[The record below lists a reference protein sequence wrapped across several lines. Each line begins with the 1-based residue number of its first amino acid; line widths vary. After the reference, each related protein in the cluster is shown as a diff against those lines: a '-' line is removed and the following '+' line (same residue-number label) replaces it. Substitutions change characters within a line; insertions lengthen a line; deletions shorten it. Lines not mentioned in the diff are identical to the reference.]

1 MAIRHIPWLRH
12 APKGGVAPVYL
23 ALAQALETA
32 IRTGE
37 LQPGDQL
44 PPQRTVAALMGVDL
58 TTVTRAYGVARSR
71 GLVEGA
77 VGRGTFVRRQAIDD
91 DAGLVDLSMNL
102 PPQPQG
108 VSIAACLKATTAEV
122 LQRTDAATLMA
133 YHPGLGALAHR
144 AAGAAWLSPVLGA
157 VAPERVQVCPGAQAA
172 LSALVGSLVGRG
184 GTLVVEPLTYPGML
198 AIAEQLGVRLIAC
211 PTDAEG
217 LAPDALEAICRRERP
232 AALYVIPTM
241 QNPTGVTMPAAR
253 RLEIVRIARDHDLW
267 IIEDDPYSRLMAEP
281 LAGLASLAPERSFHI
296 ATLSKCLAPGLRLAF
311 LVTPEGDR
319 GAAAAEAVRSLA
331 GMPAPLMSAVVASWI
346 RDGTAEALV
355 AGVRAEAAARRALAA
370 RRLPAA
376 QGSPEAIHVWLPLPA
391 GWSAARLRAA
401 AKDRGLALVSAEAFA
416 VGPVAGNGVRISLGA
431 PGRREVLDEALL
443 GVAALL
449 DEGR

>member
-1 MAIRHIPWLRH
+1 MTIRHIPWLRH
-12 APKGGVAPVYL
+12 APRGGEPIYL

-58 TTVTRAYGVARSR
+58 TTVTRAYGLARSR

-77 VGRGTFVRRQAIDD
+77 VGRGTFVRRLTVEDEV
-91 DAGLVDLSMNL
+91 GLVDLSMNL
-102 PPQPQG
+102 PPQPRG
-108 VSIAACLKATTAEV
+108 LSIAASLKETTAEV

-133 YHPGLGALAHR
+133 YHPGLGALGQR
-144 AAGAAWLSPVLGA
+144 AAGAAWLAPVLGDL
-157 VAPERVQVCPGAQAA
+157 APERVQVCPGAQAA
-172 LSALVGSLVGRG
+172 LSALVWRLVGRG

-198 AIAEQLGVRLIAC
+198 AIADQLGVRLIAC

-217 LAPDALEAICRRERP
+217 LAPDSLAAICREERP

-241 QNPTGVTMPAAR
+241 QNPTGITMPLAR
-253 RLEIVRIARDHDLW
+253 RQAIARLARAHEFW

-281 LAGLASLAPERSFHI
+281 PAALAALAPERTFHI

-311 LVTPEGDR
+311 LVTPEGDQ
-319 GAAAAEAVRSLA
+319 GAPAVEAVRSLA

-346 RDGTAEALV
+346 RDGTAEALL

-370 RRLPAA
+370 ARLPPA

-391 GWSAARLRAA
+391 DWSAARLRAA
-401 AKDRGLALVSAEAFA
+401 ARARGLALVSAEAFA
-416 VGPVAGNGVRISLGA
+416 VGPMAANGVRISLGA
-431 PGRREVLDEALL
+431 PGRQEVLAEALS
-443 GVAALL
+443 GVASLL
-449 DEGR
+449 AEAH